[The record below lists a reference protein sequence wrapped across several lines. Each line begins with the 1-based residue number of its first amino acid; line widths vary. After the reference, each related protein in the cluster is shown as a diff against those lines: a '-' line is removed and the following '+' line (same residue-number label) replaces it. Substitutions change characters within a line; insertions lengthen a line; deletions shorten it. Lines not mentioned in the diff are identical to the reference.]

1 MIADKILG
9 NIHEQAVQGE
19 TVPVP
24 FQWFET
30 EKKRIAKVAADGA
43 ELGIAVGE
51 MLRDG
56 DILAVEDGKTY
67 VVAVAPLH
75 LVKVQVHSMREMGR
89 LCFELGNRH
98 LSLKI
103 EDGAVSVPFDQP
115 TFDYLTKM
123 GFEVHEADEAFTGFV
138 ECKAHGAPG
147 HTHGHSHE
155 RGHDRHHHE

>member
-30 EKKRIAKVAADGA
+30 EKKRIAKVAADGT
-43 ELGIAVGE
+43 ELGIAVGG

-67 VVAVAPLH
+67 VVAVAPSH
-75 LVKVQVHSMREMGR
+75 LVKVRVHSMREMGR

-103 EDGAVSVPFDQP
+103 EDDAVSVPFDQP
-115 TFDYLTKM
+115 TFEYLKKL
-123 GFEVHEADEAFTGFV
+123 GFDAHEADEAFTGFV
-138 ECKAHGAPG
+138 ECKAHGASG
-147 HTHGHSHE
+147 HAHEHGHDHN
-155 RGHDRHHHE
+155 HHHE